1 MLTGKPI
8 QKILQIASSGALILG
23 SLWAPG
29 VGLASA
35 NVPAAENVP
44 AEAAAQLS
52 LTVKGQFVPRH
63 TASLGFSNGGPVD
76 QIFIQEGDLVE
87 AGDTLIHLGD
97 TSQYEAQIAASELEL
112 LSAKQALDD
121 LNEHAAQDL
130 ALAEKRLA
138 EAQKVQGA
146 ASWKVISVGRGASQ
160 EDIDQAYANLLLA
173 ENQVQNAKDDLKKAE
188 KQWNDKSSIL
198 WKFVKTH
205 DYKLLLYNLQRSV
218 ANAEKRYSD
227 ALQKYNDR
235 LEPVD
240 EIDLAQAEAAL
251 AVADARVNQAERERQ
266 KLLNGADPD
275 QVRLAEARIQKAQ
288 AALDAARAAEK
299 DATLHSPISGQVL
312 KVNYKEGE
320 WIPSLQPAVIIAE
333 LSDWTLEIDDLA
345 EDQVPGIQA
354 GQPVQVSVDA
364 LPDLT
369 LSGKVESISQVA
381 GEKHGDVTYTV
392 KIGIQGNDPRL
403 RWGMTG
409 EARLG
414 EG

>member
-1 MLTGKPI
+1 MLSGKVI
-8 QKILQIASSGALILG
+8 QKLIPIGISGIVILG
-23 SLWAPG
+23 CLWAPG
-29 VGLASA
+29 VGLASPGSPVA
-35 NVPAAENVP
+35 QDAPAEPAAQT
-44 AEAAAQLS
+44 A
-52 LTVKGQFVPRH
+52 LTIKGQFVPRH
-63 TASLGFSNGGPVD
+63 TASLGFTNGGPVD
-76 QIFIQEGDLVE
+76 QIYVQEGDLVE
-87 AGDTLIHLGD
+87 AGDTLIHLD
-97 TSQYEAQIAASELEL
+97 NSRQYEAQIAAGELDL
-112 LSAKQALDD
+112 LNAQQALDD

-138 EAQKVQGA
+138 DAQKVQDA
-146 ASWKVISVGRGASQ
+146 ANWKVISVSRGTSQ
-160 EDIDQAYANLLLA
+160 EDIDQAYANLLLT
-173 ENQVQNAKDDLKKAE
+173 EKQVQNANDDLKKAE

-205 DYKLLLYNLQRSV
+205 DYKLMLYNLQRSV
-218 ANAEKRYSD
+218 ANAEKRYDD

-235 LEPVD
+235 LKPVD

-251 AVADARVNQAERERQ
+251 AVANAQVSQAENERQ
-266 KLLNGADPD
+266 KLLNGPDPD
-275 QVRLAEARIQKAQ
+275 QVKLAQARIQKAQ
-288 AALDAARAAEK
+288 AALDAATAAQK
-299 DATLHSPISGQVL
+299 DATLHTPISGQVL
-312 KVNYKEGE
+312 KVNYKAGE
-320 WIPSLQPAVIIAE
+320 WIPPLRPAVIIAE

-369 LSGKVESISQVA
+369 LNGKVESVSQVA

-414 EG
+414 GG